1 MARDKKILKDCPLND
16 KKCNDC
22 DQKKACQELVA
33 KNKKSLLS
41 KLREIFSDKK

>member
-1 MARDKKILKDCPLND
+1 MAKDKKILKDCPLDN

-22 DQKKACQELVA
+22 EQKKACQELRE

-41 KLREIFSDKK
+41 KLREIFMR

>member
-1 MARDKKILKDCPLND
+1 MSKDKKILKDCPLHD

-22 DQKKACQELVA
+22 EQQKACQKLVA

-41 KLREIFSDKK
+41 KFIEIFLDKK

>member
-1 MARDKKILKDCPLND
+1 MAKKKILKDCPLND
-16 KKCNDC
+16 KKCHDC
-22 DQKKACQELVA
+22 EQKKACQELVA